1 MNYRKY
7 MQSKSWK
14 EKRQAKLDARSGKC
28 ECKGGCTRE
37 ATQVHHLHYD
47 SLGNESLDDL
57 QALCPKCHMQKSK
70 VRNFYGNTHYR
81 CCLKEGEQSP
91 EKILPYNVWN
101 EANFHYQ
108 MRNTG
113 RCEDLISELMWEWI
127 AKHDFKL
134 TGFEADKP
142 QIPYEYLG
150 RYDKIAL
157 ELETDPVIVASLDN
171 LGIMFACG
179 DIEVCDAVTEAIGR
193 FVDIVEGDHWLRSYA
208 DVAYQIKPEFQKF
221 FQTDEY

>member
-1 MNYRKY
+1 MLDPPLIPLSFNGSGHRPVTAKIRVRFPSGGLLLGGAIAAAIVMGREVRFLPRPPFFMGMCRYRLFHLRMKEEEIPMNYRKY

-91 EKILPYNVWN
+91 EKILPYDVWN

-108 MRNTG
+108 MANG
-113 RCEDLISELMWEWI
+113 SGE
-127 AKHDFKL
+127 
-134 TGFEADKP
+134 
-142 QIPYEYLG
+142 
-150 RYDKIAL
+150 
-157 ELETDPVIVASLDN
+157 
-171 LGIMFACG
+171 
-179 DIEVCDAVTEAIGR
+179 
-193 FVDIVEGDHWLRSYA
+193 
-208 DVAYQIKPEFQKF
+208 
-221 FQTDEY
+221 

>member
-7 MQSKSWK
+7 IQSKTWK
-14 EKRQAKLDARSGKC
+14 EKRQAKLDACSGKC
-28 ECKGGCTRE
+28 ECEGGCTRE

-70 VRNFYGNTHYR
+70 VRNFYGNIHYT
-81 CCLKEGEQSP
+81 CCLKAGEQSP
-91 EKILPYNVWN
+91 EKILPYELWN

-108 MRNTG
+108 MATG
-113 RCEDLISELMWEWI
+113 LGSNPRSKED
-127 AKHDFKL
+127 
-134 TGFEADKP
+134 
-142 QIPYEYLG
+142 YN
-150 RYDKIAL
+150 RIAL
-157 ELETDPVIVASLDN
+157 ELETDPVIVALLDN
-171 LGIMFACG
+171 LGIMFTCG
-179 DIEVCDAVTEAIGR
+179 DIEVCDAVTEAIGM
-193 FVDIVEGDHWLRSYA
+193 FVDIVEGDHWLSGYA